1 MYASG
6 LRCAHCNKMFPLQV
20 VYKCVD
26 CGGILEVV
34 YNYERIKPIGMKD
47 KAKQKLKNYDLLP
60 VKEDMFIDMGE
71 GWTPIVEANR
81 LASQLGLSKV
91 IFKCEFTNPTGSFKD
106 RPISIG
112 VSKALEFGYSRVV
125 IASSGNAA
133 TAAAAYAARAG
144 LKSIVLVPESTPAEK
159 IKQAAFYGACVIRV
173 RGPYSNCFNLA
184 KEAAEHLDL
193 FNLTTTF
200 INPYTVEGN
209 KTIAFELVDQLNGL
223 VPDYVFVPIGSGPMM
238 VGIYRG
244 YVDYAALGLIESPPR
259 MVGVQAEGCDPIARA
274 FAEGAIEVEPLANPK
289 TIAGGICDGLWG
301 YADDGTHTLNYI
313 RRSEGYALAVS
324 DEEIK
329 AAQIYLAQKE
339 GLFVEPSGAAGVAGL
354 VKSAIDGMIG
364 ADSCVVV
371 ILSGHGLKD
380 MRVLGEFDIPV
391 IDSDVRELIK
401 IVEG

>member
-1 MYASG
+1 MYALG
-6 LRCAHCNKMFPLQV
+6 LRCVRCSKKYPLKV
-20 VYKCVD
+20 IYKCVD

-34 YNYERIKPIGMKD
+34 YDYKRIKPIEMRD
-47 KAKQKLKNYDLLP
+47 KARQKNFNLLP
-60 VKEDMFIDMGE
+60 LEEDTSIGMGE
-71 GWTPIVEANR
+71 GWTPIVETKHLAN
-81 LASQLGLSKV
+81 QLGLSKV

-184 KEAAEHLDL
+184 KEAVEHLDL

-209 KTIAFELVDQLNGL
+209 KTIAFELVDQLNDL
-223 VPDYVFVPIGSGPMM
+223 VPDYIFVPIGSGPMM

-274 FAEGAIEVEPLANPK
+274 FAEGAVEVEPLGNPN

-329 AAQIYLAQKE
+329 AAQAYLAQKE

-354 VKSAIDGMIG
+354 VKSASGGMIG
-364 ADSCVVV
+364 ADSCVIV

-391 IDSDVRELIK
+391 IDNDVRELIK
-401 IVEG
+401 IVED